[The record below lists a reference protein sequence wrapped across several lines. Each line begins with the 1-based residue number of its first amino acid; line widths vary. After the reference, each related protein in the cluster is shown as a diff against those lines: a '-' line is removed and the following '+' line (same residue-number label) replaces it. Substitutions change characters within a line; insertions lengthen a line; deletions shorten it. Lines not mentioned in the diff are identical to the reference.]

1 MFIVDQSDLLINM
14 SNLLNCIKVLIT
26 DPAGLPSEMLSLAVT
41 KLGSV
46 YNLDK
51 VTLLIY
57 PASHIDSACISHKKQ
72 YQLWILNMRYSNQF
86 MDFVQK
92 NFRMK
97 YE

>member
-1 MFIVDQSDLLINM
+1 
-14 SNLLNCIKVLIT
+14 CIKVLIT
-26 DPAGLPSEMLSLAVT
+26 NPEGLSSELLSLAVT

-57 PASHIDSACISHKKQ
+57 PASQIDSACISYKKQ
-72 YQLWILNMRYSNQF
+72 YQLWILNMRFSNQF
-86 MDFVQK
+86 MDYVQN